1 MHPSLTESALM
12 MTRRQWLGR
21 SGLGLGAMALSHLM
35 SSGTASAAGGLPGLP
50 HFAPKAKR
58 VIFLFMSGG
67 MSQLE
72 SFDHKPLLT
81 QRNNQPLPDS
91 VLRGRPVL
99 GMSKNQGAFVSV
111 GSPFP
116 FAQHGRSGAWLSS
129 CFPHLATQADKI
141 CFLKGMVSDAV
152 NHDPAIV
159 FMNSGDQLPGR
170 PCMGSW
176 VNYGLGST
184 NADLPGFVVL
194 VTKMPVDQ
202 PLSGRLWSN
211 GFLPASYQGVPFRA
225 GKEPVLYLTDPP
237 GLPPSLRR
245 STMEAMHAVQTET
258 GTLRHEPELQGRIDQ
273 YELAFRMQVSV
284 PDAVSLEGEAPATL
298 ERYGPKVNT
307 PGSFAANCVQARR
320 LCEKGVRFVQLYHP
334 GWDHHGQL
342 ENQFKENA
350 LNVDQPAAAL
360 LQDLE
365 ERGMLKDTLV
375 VFGTEFGRTCYAQGN
390 PGKESGFGRE
400 HHRNAFSFWLAG
412 AGVKPGISHGTTDDF
427 GFDVVDGRVT
437 VNDLHATLLHLLG
450 IDHERFT
457 YSFQGRQFRLTDVAG
472 QLVTPILA

>member
-1 MHPSLTESALM
+1 MHPALTSSALM
-12 MTRRQWLGR
+12 QTRRHWLGR
-21 SGLGLGAMALSHLM
+21 SGLGLGALALSNLM
-35 SSGTASAAGGLPGLP
+35 SPGSASAATGLPGLP

-58 VIFLFMSGG
+58 VIFMFMSGG
-67 MSQLE
+67 MSQIE
-72 SFDHKPLLT
+72 SFDHKPLLVE
-81 QRNNQPLPDS
+81 RYNKPLPDF
-91 VLRGRPVL
+91 VLKGRPVL

-116 FAQHGRSGAWLSS
+116 FTQHGQSGAWISS
-129 CFPHLATQADKI
+129 CFPHLATQTDKI
-141 CFLKGMVSDAV
+141 CFLKGMVSEAV

-202 PLSGRLWSN
+202 PLSGRLWSS
-211 GFLPASYQGVPFRA
+211 GFLPASYQGVPFRS
-225 GKEPVLYLTDPP
+225 GKEPVLYLTDPA
-237 GLPPSLRR
+237 GLPPALRQ

-258 GTLRHEPELQGRIDQ
+258 GTLRHEPEMQARIDQ
-273 YELAFRMQVSV
+273 YELAFRMQMSV
-284 PDAVSLEGEAPATL
+284 PDAVSMASEAPATL
-298 ERYGPKVNT
+298 ARYGPTVNT

-342 ENQFKENA
+342 EDQFRENA

-365 ERGMLKDTLV
+365 ERGMLQDTLV

-390 PGKESGFGRE
+390 PGKDAGFGRE
-400 HHRNAFSFWLAG
+400 HHRNAFTFWLAG
-412 AGVKPGISHGTTDDF
+412 AGVKPGMTHGATDDF
-427 GFDVVDGRVT
+427 GFDVVSGRVT

-450 IDHERFT
+450 VHHERFT
-457 YSFQGRQFRLTDVAG
+457 YQFQGRDYRLTDVAG
-472 QLVTPILA
+472 QLVTPVLA

>member
-1 MHPSLTESALM
+1 MHPIVTESALT

-21 SGLGLGAMALSHLM
+21 SSLGLGAVALAQLM
-35 SSGTASAAGGLPGLP
+35 PPGHASAASGLAGLP

-72 SFDHKPLLT
+72 SFDHKPLLV
-81 QRNNQPLPDS
+81 QRHNQPLPDS

-116 FAQHGRSGAWLSS
+116 FARHGQSGAWLSS

-176 VNYGLGST
+176 LNYGLGSE
-184 NADLPGFVVL
+184 NADLPGFIVL
-194 VTKMPVDQ
+194 VTKKPADQ
-202 PLSGRLWSN
+202 PLSGRLWSS

-225 GKEPVLYLTDPP
+225 GKEPVLYLTDPA
-237 GLPPSLRR
+237 GLPPALRK
-245 STMEAMHAVQTET
+245 STLEAMHAVQADTAA
-258 GTLRHEPELQGRIDQ
+258 RRDDPELRSRIDQ
-273 YELAFRMQVSV
+273 YELAFRMQMSV
-284 PDAVSLEGEAPATL
+284 PDAVSLAGEAPATL
-298 ERYGPKVNT
+298 ERYGPEVKT

-342 ENQFKENA
+342 PELFAGTSKE
-350 LNVDQPAAAL
+350 VDQPAAAL

-390 PGKESGFGRE
+390 PGKDTGFGRE

-412 AGVKPGISHGTTDDF
+412 AGVKPGLSHGITDDF